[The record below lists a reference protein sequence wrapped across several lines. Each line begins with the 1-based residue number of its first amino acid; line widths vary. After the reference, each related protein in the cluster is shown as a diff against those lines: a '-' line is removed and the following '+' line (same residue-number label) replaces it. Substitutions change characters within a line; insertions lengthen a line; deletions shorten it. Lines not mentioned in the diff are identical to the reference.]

1 MICIKDPTNYLVLA
15 KRRRAVDKQGEKHAK
30 YSCALFGKRA
40 DNVFVSYDNDK
51 IFSISTVIQEHIKPA
66 TINGLRWVCLDNFT
80 PRILKELV
88 IELSGLIFSN
98 C

>member
-1 MICIKDPTNYLVLA
+1 MISKE
-15 KRRRAVDKQGEKHAK
+15 KKHAK
-30 YSCALFGKRA
+30 YSCAVFGKRVG
-40 DNVFVSYDNDK
+40 NVFELYDNDK
-51 IFSISTVIQEHIKPA
+51 IFSISTVIQEHIKIA

-88 IELSGLIFSN
+88 SELSGLIFSN